1 MKKAPCVQTRL
12 VIRRVS
18 RHPLI
23 RSTAR
28 FQKHVVRGATF
39 GVVPDVVNDLTFHH
53 AKLDVSEIAHVLQ
66 DVTAVSTMN
75 LVLAMLMLGLR
86 SRKDL

>member
-1 MKKAPCVQTRL
+1 MKACVQTRI
-12 VIRRVS
+12 VIRRLG
-18 RHPLI
+18 RHPII

-39 GVVPDVVNDLTFHH
+39 SVVPDVVNDLTFHH
-53 AKLDVSEIAHVLQ
+53 AQFNMNEIVHVLQ

-75 LVLAMLMLGLR
+75 LMLAMLMLGLR
-86 SRKDL
+86 TRKG